1 MYYFSFV
8 TEFCRKKPYHAM
20 LLGIV
25 VDEGQMRTS
34 TIPIIL
40 IIMMC
45 ILSLWHGNLKACFN
59 HIPNYPFLAYRNIQN
74 IKNSK
79 L

>member
-34 TIPIIL
+34 TIPIIH
-40 IIMMC
+40 INNYDVHPFIVAWEFE
-45 ILSLWHGNLKACFN
+45 SLL
-59 HIPNYPFLAYRNIQN
+59 
-74 IKNSK
+74 
-79 L
+79 